1 MTETIELKNVYVKVQ
16 EKEILKG
23 INLKVK
29 KGEVHVIMGP
39 NGAGKSTI
47 LNTIMNHP
55 NYELTQGDILLD
67 NDSSKELEVN
77 EVAQKGIFMCFQSP
91 VEIDGVTMVNFLRTS
106 YNAIKKEEMKMAP
119 FHKLVKEKMQELN
132 MDPSF
137 RIRSVNVGFSG
148 GEKKRSEILQL
159 SIIEP
164 DFALLDELD
173 SGLDVDAL
181 KLLSEQILKI
191 KNKTNMGIILVTH
204 HSKIL
209 KYLKPDFVHVLKD
222 GKIVEEGGFELV
234 ERIEGKGFN

>member
-137 RIRSVNVGFSG
+137 RTRSVNVGFSG